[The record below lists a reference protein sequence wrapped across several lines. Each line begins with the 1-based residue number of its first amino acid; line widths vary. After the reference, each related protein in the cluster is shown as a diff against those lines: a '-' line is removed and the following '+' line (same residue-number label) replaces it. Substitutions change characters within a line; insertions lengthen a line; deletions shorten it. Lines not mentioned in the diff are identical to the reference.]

1 MSGKNRILIVEDE
14 EAIAKMIAMNLE
26 VSNYDTEIYYNGS
39 EAEAAL
45 VQDHDY
51 DLGLLDVM
59 LPGKTGFDVCRE
71 LRKTLHLPIIMV
83 TAKKK
88 TLTKSG
94 DWGWEQTII
103 W

>member
-1 MSGKNRILIVEDE
+1 MEKILIVEDDE
-14 EAIAKMIAMNLE
+14 LIAELERDYLEANGFETDIASDGRAGERMAKAGG
-26 VSNYDTEIYYNGS
+26 YN
-39 EAEAAL
+39 A
-45 VQDHDY
+45 V
-51 DLGLLDVM
+51 LLDVM